1 MLDKASCAQRPT
13 SSVTSPGALQ
23 RPSSES
29 PAEDARPDRKPARG
43 PRAAAVG
50 STRTGRT
57 GDVAE
62 GSATAVEVEA
72 VPVERCRERF
82 SASPRS
88 DESAEKRPAST
99 GVDPS
104 PSAAPRFSSRASR
117 GRAVLVAALHDW
129 PLSEQTRGLRFPPVP
144 RPRIAWASSTARCST
159 RVTPGILRRRAEF
172 KASSTSQRSFAEL
185 RPPLCSHLCSVKMPK
200 QGALAPRR
208 MSSAATSLWLPMHAS
223 HVRQCC
229 ADSTICQ
236 P

>member
-13 SSVTSPGALQ
+13 SSVTSPGAPQ

-88 DESAEKRPAST
+88 DESTEKRPAST

-129 PLSEQTRGLRFPPVP
+129 PLSEQTRGLRFP
-144 RPRIAWASSTARCST
+144 RPPASHRLGLFHGSLQHTRDARHLAASCRVQGLLHLTAELRGASST
-159 RVTPGILRRRAEF
+159 
-172 KASSTSQRSFAEL
+172 
-185 RPPLCSHLCSVKMPK
+185 LCSHLCSVKMPK

-208 MSSAATSLWLPMHAS
+208 ISSAATSLWLPMHAS